1 MRSILTW
8 GLLILLAVGGIVG
21 SYALSEA
28 FRSDAREAWEAQA
41 TRVAQWLSATVLGW
55 LEESYAPLSGL
66 AILFENSR
74 EVSEVEFLGATDG
87 LEARATTIFL
97 DAKAIASP
105 QADGDEWSI
114 KFSNDPLGPLS
125 PDMPLSRQ
133 PEIFEN
139 IKVALDHPDQ
149 VVLGRPFSAED
160 GSRYSPVALAI
171 QDASGP
177 LVVIGLVN
185 YDAIVKG
192 LFDIHKLDGLR
203 LQIQGRFKAPDGP
216 GDQREV
222 FGKSVPEAL
231 YSVTT
236 RTVSA
241 GADLSIT
248 WYMDQQFGKGPKEGL
263 ANLTFLGGIVGTF
276 IIAAF
281 IAFFIQRNQ
290 TITRR
295 VQEATAELKKVSEAV
310 AQSPVSVVITA
321 KDGTIEY
328 VNPTFCEV
336 TGYAAEEAI
345 GQNPRVLKSGDL
357 PQSFYKEL
365 WDTVLSGN
373 VWQGEFINR
382 KKSGEEFWESASIS
396 PIVNDEGEITH
407 FVAVKEDITE
417 RKHTEE
423 QQKEN
428 AARTRAIVDHAA
440 DGIITINEQRIIEE
454 FNPAAERIFGYKAAE
469 IIGQNVNMLM
479 PEPHHSRHDR
489 YVQNYLDT
497 GKAKILGD
505 AREMT
510 ARRKDGTTFPIYL
523 AVSEVQLKDRRI
535 FSGMVRDIS
544 ELKQAEEA
552 IKEKALQLRTIFD
565 KSPIGILHFDNDGIV
580 LDCNQRHAEIMGSTR
595 GKIIG
600 MNLKEEIKDE
610 DLRAAVFGALAG
622 EQTEFEAEYTSVS
635 GGKTVA
641 VRSLFNP
648 TEPGTSSTDVIN
660 TTEDITERR
669 KMEQELQERIEELD
683 AAQSAMLNMM
693 EDLDAEKA
701 RAEAATQA
709 KSDFLANMSHEI
721 RTPMNA
727 VIGMAHLALKTDL
740 SLKQRDYIEKIQ
752 SSANALL
759 GIINDILDFS
769 KIEAGKLDIET
780 VDFNLEDV
788 MDNLANLVAVPGLD
802 GWSLGRYQ
810 VTVEEYRAFVEDD
823 ARVAARNA
831 LHCDEHQHEP
841 QEQRR
846 QLGRRRRVVEPEPGP
861 EDAGR
866 ESADAEVL
874 HGAIVS
880 QCFHE
885 CQREA
890 RDDRR
895 TRQWQC
901 NAEKA
906 CHWRVA
912 KRAADLQHAN
922 RLLQESRTGEH
933 VDVGIQHQ
941 RQHQYRTPDGA
952 HLREPVITIAPA
964 EPPPECRLHWSLEVE
979 HPRVGIGDD
988 VGRDRQWQ
996 EQCPGEELPARK
1008 LAHTRQPGRRD
1019 PDREHAG

>member
-1 MRSILTW
+1 MRTLFTW
-8 GLLILLAVGGIVG
+8 GLLILLAVGGIAG

-28 FRSDAREAWEAQA
+28 FRADAREAWEAEA
-41 TRVAQWLSATVLGW
+41 SRVAQWLSATVLGW

-74 EVSEVEFLGATDG
+74 GVSEVEFLGAADG
-87 LEARATTIFL
+87 LEARATAFFL
-97 DAKAIASP
+97 DAKAIARP
-105 QADGDEWSI
+105 QVDGDEWSI
-114 KFSNDPLGPLS
+114 QFSNDPLGPLS
-125 PDMPLSRQ
+125 PDTPLSRQ
-133 PEIFEN
+133 PEIIEN
-139 IKVALDHPDQ
+139 LKVALDNPDQ
-149 VVLGRPFSAED
+149 VMLGRPFSAED

-222 FGKSVPEAL
+222 LGKSVPEAL

-281 IAFFIQRNQ
+281 IAFFMQRNQ

-295 VQEATAELKKVSEAV
+295 VHKATAELKKVSEAV

-396 PIVNDEGEITH
+396 PIVNDVGEITH

-417 RKHTEE
+417 RKHIEE

-523 AVSEVQLKDRRI
+523 AVSEVQLKGRRI

-552 IKEKALQLRTIFD
+552 IKEKARQLRTIFD
-565 KSPIGILHFDNDGIV
+565 KSPIGILHFDNDG
-580 LDCNQRHAEIMGSTR
+580 
-595 GKIIG
+595 
-600 MNLKEEIKDE
+600 
-610 DLRAAVFGALAG
+610 
-622 EQTEFEAEYTSVS
+622 
-635 GGKTVA
+635 
-641 VRSLFNP
+641 
-648 TEPGTSSTDVIN
+648 
-660 TTEDITERR
+660 
-669 KMEQELQERIEELD
+669 
-683 AAQSAMLNMM
+683 
-693 EDLDAEKA
+693 
-701 RAEAATQA
+701 
-709 KSDFLANMSHEI
+709 
-721 RTPMNA
+721 
-727 VIGMAHLALKTDL
+727 
-740 SLKQRDYIEKIQ
+740 
-752 SSANALL
+752 
-759 GIINDILDFS
+759 
-769 KIEAGKLDIET
+769 
-780 VDFNLEDV
+780 
-788 MDNLANLVAVPGLD
+788 
-802 GWSLGRYQ
+802 
-810 VTVEEYRAFVEDD
+810 
-823 ARVAARNA
+823 
-831 LHCDEHQHEP
+831 
-841 QEQRR
+841 
-846 QLGRRRRVVEPEPGP
+846 
-861 EDAGR
+861 
-866 ESADAEVL
+866 
-874 HGAIVS
+874 
-880 QCFHE
+880 
-885 CQREA
+885 
-890 RDDRR
+890 
-895 TRQWQC
+895 
-901 NAEKA
+901 
-906 CHWRVA
+906 
-912 KRAADLQHAN
+912 
-922 RLLQESRTGEH
+922 
-933 VDVGIQHQ
+933 
-941 RQHQYRTPDGA
+941 
-952 HLREPVITIAPA
+952 
-964 EPPPECRLHWSLEVE
+964 
-979 HPRVGIGDD
+979 
-988 VGRDRQWQ
+988 
-996 EQCPGEELPARK
+996 
-1008 LAHTRQPGRRD
+1008 
-1019 PDREHAG
+1019 